1 MLRSGFMRPITDH
14 RKQYLPIWL
23 PIPIFFKSCYHVEL
37 FIVMIQSRFLYI
49 YSGPELHVWKW
60 IPLLGNSCE
69 RGFFFYYLRGGG
81 YFNYLYFIYQKYIFI
96 SPERLIVH
104 YIFVLTIV
112 QLLHNS
118 LHTAQAWFHE
128 LYVRW
133 AFYTRFTHTPFAV
146 RKQSM

>member
-1 MLRSGFMRPITDH
+1 
-14 RKQYLPIWL
+14 
-23 PIPIFFKSCYHVEL
+23 
-37 FIVMIQSRFLYI
+37 MIQSRFLDI

-69 RGFFFYYLRGGG
+69 RGFFFIIWGVEGILIIYI
-81 YFNYLYFIYQKYIFI
+81 FIYQKYIFI

-104 YIFVLTIV
+104 YIFVLTTV